1 MTSSTVSLQ
10 TIENAME
17 QMSGCKLPARAS
29 GCKLPAH
36 ASGCKLPA
44 HASGCKL
51 PNSSDGVR
59 PHIAL
64 TLEDPFKVLAA

>member
-1 MTSSTVSLQ
+1 MTLVNHQ
-10 TIENAME
+10 TIENGME
-17 QMSGCKLPARAS
+17 QMS

-36 ASGCKLPA
+36 ASGCKL
-44 HASGCKL
+44 S
-51 PNSSDGVR
+51 NSSDDVR